1 MYDWL
6 LAIAK
11 SANCYEALSTVC
23 VCAAGVGN
31 DAIQRG
37 AVDRQQ
43 RYTLVDQRGFEEDGV
58 VDAVELFARTGAFRQ
73 VPTGYF

>member
-1 MYDWL
+1 MVAL
-6 LAIAK
+6 SL
-11 SANCYEALSTVC
+11 NCCEVLSTVC
-23 VCAAGVGN
+23 VCAAGIGN